1 MTSKSNSSLSK
12 DLSLMLNDS
21 DDYNVIIYV
30 GKNPNIKEFRAHTN
44 ILRARSPYFKGALSN
59 LWIRNRNN
67 DNMIEFKKPNIN
79 PDVFEIILEYIY
91 TGEVNLTKKSGENIL
106 ALLIASDELLL
117 DELFELVQDYLIK
130 RSIWVEQNF
139 VLVLHT
145 IYKLSRCKKLQDH
158 CIESIC
164 ADPQLFFTSKDFLS
178 LDKGILYYL
187 LKRDDLAIEEI
198 ILWEYLI
205 DWGTMR
211 NPSLRHRKNRKTKWS
226 NINFET
232 LKETL
237 SRFIPL
243 IRFSGISSADFFDR
257 VRPFKPIIPNYIY
270 EEIMEYHMKN
280 ALPKT
285 TFLPPRT
292 GNIQK
297 IESFII
303 RQKQLNIIIN
313 WIDKKNSDYNRNKVD
328 GFYNFNLIYR
338 KSRDKN
344 DEIRDRFADKGPV
357 LILIKELS
365 GKIFGGYN
373 PIGWCKNIRNKY
385 LSTKES
391 FIFSFENNEDTKEME
406 IEIGRVINSL
416 YAIYD
421 YSRNAV
427 NFGKG
432 DLKLKYDKLTSSD
445 GGVYGHL
452 KKNNNRDEYE
462 VEEIEAF
469 SVSITL

>member
-198 ILWEYLI
+198 ILWDYLI
-205 DWGTMR
+205 DWGIMR

-303 RQKQLNIIIN
+303 KQKQLNIIIN

-328 GFYNFNLIYR
+328 GFYNFDLIYR

-421 YSRNAV
+421 YSRTAV

-432 DLKLKYDKLTSSD
+432 DLKLKYDKLTSFD

-469 SVSITL
+469 SVNITL